1 MVPGAGRGFG
11 IPEGKMLPNGEK
23 ERFGMLG
30 RNVNLGMLAWVPCG
44 QEGVMGGEA
53 ERRTQ

>member
-1 MVPGAGRGFG
+1 
-11 IPEGKMLPNGEK
+11 MLPNGEK